1 MKFNL
6 TIDKKAEAVI
16 DGRICVNCGKCAEIC
31 PTEAI
36 DEYRRAVY
44 CMFPDCR
51 TEAAEYADAAA
62 AGNSDANGADGAEH
76 DGVNAAANGD
86 ENGTVAAE
94 GRTAE
99 AESRVSGPETGT
111 DNRTAGRDNRTA
123 DSDNQAVGPE
133 TEEGKTYESCAFS
146 EARQSALEISCTAAC
161 PLGIVPQTVAALVHR
176 RDFSGAYNYIAEKNP
191 LPHTTAV
198 LCEQVC
204 GKSCIRGCRID
215 EAPDIRALERYAISR
230 SDRKPIRHKRRF
242 DEKIA
247 VIGSGPAGLAAAFRL
262 SQQGYGVTIFEKD
275 SRPGGSLYWAVP
287 DFRLKRTELEDE
299 ISGIF
304 SAGSAAG
311 AQPAVRTGAG
321 GILSTAA
328 AGNRTNIEIR
338 YHYNIGKE
346 RFFEEVMNEGFSA
359 CIIAAGAAEGVIPQL
374 PGADAE
380 MVFDGAAFMR
390 GINTEP
396 GGIALGQNIAVEGSG
411 RLAADICRL
420 LRRMGKT
427 VTCIFAEDE
436 GRTQMPAEDIEA
448 MKEEGVRFAPETR
461 IRQIIAEDGRV
472 KAAELVRT
480 GTAADENGTP
490 VIYDVKGSEIN
501 LFCDAV
507 VFAGKMQSAA
517 GGICSAETY
526 PDGRVKIDAGYRTS
540 KPWVFAC
547 GDAAGRGGTLPQAL
561 ASGISAANAVG
572 RMMHGIS
579 LPGGS
584 GMVWSAPDAAAIYSE
599 DIQQINRQ
607 SERILRNG
615 TEGAAGSRD
624 FSEDVLYHV
633 RAAGI
638 EEEMPAFMPYDE
650 AGNPKAKIAVIGG
663 GMAGITAAIDL
674 AKAGYM
680 PTIFEKEPGLGGSLR
695 WLASDKRIDKELLE
709 YELEKI
715 EKAGISVIC
724 SANAGVAPDIRT
736 LAAAGYKSVL
746 FTIGE
751 TRGVKPA
758 LKNADCR
765 GVFDVLSLMGRL
777 VGHEKVHDVGEQVIV
792 TGSDELTFDAARLLK
807 ESGAQVTVMAPCSR
821 ERLKA
826 GAASVSAALDEGVN
840 LVTGVTATALKAV
853 NGRLRAVNCRIL
865 EKKVDIGI
873 ACDTIVFGETGR
885 PDTYAIGRRNKKL
898 DIDENGYIQTNDRLI
913 TSMFGVFAAGD
924 FGTSAQEA
932 GHAGAE
938 AVRCFMERR
947 EFPRVPGAGSDAAS
961 AGHNTAGIV
970 NGAAAFDSAANADG
984 TYSGM
989 NERGAVKYEIF
1000 EGRREADRGF
1010 ECGHSVLEPRRAAV
1024 EASRCLGC
1032 GYRQADPLR
1041 CMGCG
1046 VCTTVCPSG
1055 AVTMVSL
1062 EPMPERQVMQ
1072 SAPAGYEHA
1081 EHSYTRAESD
1091 RASEGN
1097 SERAPG
1103 RAAKQHA
1110 ERDAAADSV
1119 PAETDPV
1126 PENLTL
1132 QSVPAEASD
1141 AETGLNSGIPEND
1154 FEVNSGIS
1162 ETGAEANSENGETA
1176 ETADTADTS
1185 DISRTDEAA
1194 GANEINRT
1202 AEAADSNEMTEAAG
1216 SREEADI

>member
-1 MKFNL
+1 M
-6 TIDKKAEAVI
+6 
-16 DGRICVNCGKCAEIC
+16 
-31 PTEAI
+31 
-36 DEYRRAVY
+36 
-44 CMFPDCR
+44 
-51 TEAAEYADAAA
+51 
-62 AGNSDANGADGAEH
+62 
-76 DGVNAAANGD
+76 
-86 ENGTVAAE
+86 
-94 GRTAE
+94 
-99 AESRVSGPETGT
+99 
-111 DNRTAGRDNRTA
+111 
-123 DSDNQAVGPE
+123 
-133 TEEGKTYESCAFS
+133 
-146 EARQSALEISCTAAC
+146 
-161 PLGIVPQTVAALVHR
+161 
-176 RDFSGAYNYIAEKNP
+176 
-191 LPHTTAV
+191 
-198 LCEQVC
+198 
-204 GKSCIRGCRID
+204 
-215 EAPDIRALERYAISR
+215 
-230 SDRKPIRHKRRF
+230 
-242 DEKIA
+242 
-247 VIGSGPAGLAAAFRL
+247 
-262 SQQGYGVTIFEKD
+262 
-275 SRPGGSLYWAVP
+275 P
-287 DFRLKRTELEDE
+287 DFRLKRTDLEDE

-359 CIIAAGAAEGVIPQL
+359 CIIAAGASEGVIPQL

-390 GINTEP
+390 RINTEP

-420 LRRMGKT
+420 LRRMGRA

-436 GRTQMPAEDIEA
+436 SRTQMPAEDIEA

-480 GTAADENGTP
+480 GTVADENGTP
-490 VIYDVKGSEIN
+490 AVYDVKGSETN

-517 GGICSAETY
+517 GRICRTETY
-526 PDGRVKIDAGYRTS
+526 PGGRVKIDAAYRTS

-547 GDAAGRGGTLPQAL
+547 GDAAGLGGTLPQAL

-607 SERILRNG
+607 AERIMRSG
-615 TEGAAGSRD
+615 TEGAAGSGD

-650 AGNPKAKIAVIGG
+650 AGNPKTKIAVIGG

-746 FTIGE
+746 FAIGE

-765 GVFDVLSLMGRL
+765 GVFDVVSLMGRL

-821 ERLKA
+821 EGLKA

-947 EFPRVPGAGSDAAS
+947 EFPRVPGAGSEAAP

-989 NERGAVKYEIF
+989 NERGSAAVKYEIF
-1000 EGRREADRGF
+1000 EGRGEADRGF
-1010 ECGHSVLEPRRAAV
+1010 ECGRSVLEPRRAAV

-1062 EPMPERQVMQ
+1062 EPMPERQAMQ

-1103 RAAKQHA
+1103 RAAKQQA
-1110 ERDAAADSV
+1110 EHDAAADSV
-1119 PAETDPV
+1119 PAETDPA

-1141 AETGLNSGIPEND
+1141 AETGLNSGNGD
-1154 FEVNSGIS
+1154 GI
-1162 ETGAEANSENGETA
+1162 AEAGSRKGEGITEADRENEETA
-1176 ETADTADTS
+1176 EAADTDETN
-1185 DISRTDEAA
+1185 RTDEAA
-1194 GANEINRT
+1194 GTNEINRT